1 MAGKEDVSDI
11 NANDDL
17 AKISD
22 LGVRG
27 CENAVF
33 EFEADPDLLYQ
44 EVDVIFREDTDDPGV
59 LSRDSKVYAV
69 LPTGNTYV
77 YDTTMDAITIA
88 PSNENKDA
96 FYPTEAGYR
105 WESDYDCRYQQR
117 ELQPHDHPVRGLQR
131 QPRQGAG

>member
-1 MAGKEDVSDI
+1 L

-17 AKISD
+17 AMISD

-96 FYPTEAGYR
+96 FYPTKGTGENAPVDTSSENYNPMTIQFEGYNGNR
-105 WESDYDCRYQQR
+105 AKVLDKDFT
-117 ELQPHDHPVRGLQR
+117 LPVV
-131 QPRQGAG
+131 